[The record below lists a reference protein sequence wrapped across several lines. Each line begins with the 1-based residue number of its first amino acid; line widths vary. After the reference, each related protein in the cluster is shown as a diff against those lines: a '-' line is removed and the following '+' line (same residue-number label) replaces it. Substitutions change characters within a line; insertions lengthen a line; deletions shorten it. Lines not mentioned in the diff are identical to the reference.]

1 MNNFRK
7 LAKNEGYL
15 VDLQGVKIYFPQ
27 ESIDHVEK
35 SGHMNPKDASG
46 SVFKRG
52 IRIEDIFKEMIE
64 NSSKKEIKGNM
75 IQFETNSHI
84 GYDAYI
90 DNMTKPDGFIIKT
103 DRDKKVLALAEKND
117 RFAVEGSFQ
126 SNATNILSCIV
137 IDSASVK
144 LDNIP
149 SDFETRELYNQGKL
163 NYGISLFPGRAFK
176 LNGEPIP
183 RTTQMTSEG
192 FLTQENKNYI
202 PAKLNSV
209 QDYISIRDKVN
220 SSSLSSDYSVSDL
233 QSVVN
238 KEVSLFKRRA
248 EITEL
253 QNRNAIFNPKIHV
266 KKINLDG
273 EEVIGFKPSESEF
286 TRKLEK
292 ALGHNKDNKLQK
304 EAELIRQKTSQN
316 KI

>member
-7 LAKNEGYL
+7 LANNEGYL

-52 IRIEDIFKEMIE
+52 INIEDIFKEMIE

-84 GYDAYI
+84 GYDAFV
-90 DNMTKPDGFIIKT
+90 DNMNKPDGFIVKT
-103 DRDKKVLALAEKND
+103 DRDKKVLALAEKNE

-126 SNATNILSCIV
+126 SNATNILSGIV

-149 SDFETRELYNQGKL
+149 SDFETRELYDQGKL

-183 RTTQMTSEG
+183 RTTQMTTEG

-202 PAKLNSV
+202 PAKLDNI
-209 QDYISIRDKVN
+209 QDYIKIRDKVN
-220 SSSLSSDYSVSDL
+220 SESLVSNYSLSDL
-233 QSVVN
+233 QYAVS
-238 KEVSLFKRRA
+238 KEVSSLKREA
-248 EITEL
+248 ELNEL
-253 QNRNAIFNPKIHV
+253 QNKNTVFNPKIHV
-266 KKINLDG
+266 KKINMEG
-273 EEVIGFKPSESEF
+273 EEVIGFKPSASEF
-286 TRKLEK
+286 SQKLERG
-292 ALGHNKDNKLQK
+292 LEHDNKLQK
-304 EAELIRQKTSQN
+304 EAELIRRKTSQN